1 MEFKKALGLSS
12 KNHGNHKEV
21 EPVTVE
27 PSAPPACIAS
37 KSGPILPPGP
47 SKTNHGNNSAEKF
60 SRKLKNSPT
69 PTVTTPTTTNP
80 LGRFATSPY
89 LSGYGNE
96 DNISVISSSAT
107 TAWFQE

>member
-12 KNHGNHKEV
+12 KNHGNHKE
-21 EPVTVE
+21 VE

-60 SRKLKNSPT
+60 SRKLKNSHT